1 MHVINLY
8 SSVYQ
13 ADSND
18 YLNARKRK
26 TILIVVINMGKGS
39 KRRPEN
45 NNEYQKA
52 WERIWGNDKKKR
64 VQERRTRKQ
73 QKNI

>member
-1 MHVINLY
+1 
-8 SSVYQ
+8 
-13 ADSND
+13 
-18 YLNARKRK
+18 
-26 TILIVVINMGKGS
+26 MGKGS

-45 NNEYQKA
+45 NNEYQKS